1 MTIARSD
8 VVSPGAEGVFHCIS
22 RCVRRA
28 FLCGD
33 DPYDGRSYEHRREW
47 IRERLKVLA
56 SAFGI
61 EVCAYAVMS
70 NHLHLVVRTRPDVVE
85 NWDDSEVARRW
96 DLLFSSQSKRVQNI
110 EDAAAKRYTSPERLR
125 ELRSRLGSVSWFMR
139 CLNENIARRANRED
153 GLKGRFWEGRFK
165 CQALLDESADLAC
178 MMYVD
183 LNPIRAGLA
192 KTPEK
197 SEFTS
202 AQERIQ
208 ERQTQK
214 KKPIQPKADTW
225 LCSIEQ
231 ILPITIDEYLDLLD
245 WTGRQLAYGKKGKIP
260 ARLAP
265 ILTRLEINDQR
276 WLSTVNNFGSL
287 FHRAAGR
294 LDSMTR
300 AAKETGLNWLRGL
313 RAGKRAFSAA

>member
-1 MTIARSD
+1 MTIARSH
-8 VVSPGAEGVFHCIS
+8 VVNPGAEGVFHCIS

-47 IRERLKVLA
+47 IRRRLQLLA
-56 SAFGI
+56 SVFGI

-70 NHLHLVVRTRPDVVE
+70 SHLHVVIRTRPDMVE
-85 NWDDSEVARRW
+85 NWEDSEVVQRW
-96 DLLFSSQSKRVQNI
+96 NMLFAKRKSSGSPDANQT
-110 EDAAAKRYTSPERLR
+110 AAASAVAPGRLL
-125 ELRSRLGSVSWFMR
+125 ELRTRLSSVSWFMR
-139 CLNENIARRANRED
+139 CLNEDIARRANRED
-153 GLKGRFWEGRFK
+153 GVKGRFWEGRFK

-192 KTPEK
+192 QTPEA

-202 AQERIQ
+202 ARERI
-208 ERQTQK
+208 EARQASRGKSTGS
-214 KKPIQPKADTW
+214 W
-225 LCSIEQ
+225 LCPIEQ
-231 ILPITIDEYLDLLD
+231 ILPISTDEYLDLLD
-245 WTGRQLAYGKKGKIP
+245 WTGRQVAYGKLGGIP
-260 ARLAP
+260 DRLAP
-265 ILTRLEINDQR
+265 IMTRLEINDER

-294 LDSMTR
+294 LDSMAQ
-300 AAKETGLNWLRGL
+300 AAKLAGLNWLRGL
-313 RAGKRAFSAA
+313 RAGGRAFSTA

>member
-1 MTIARSD
+1 MTVARSE
-8 VVSPGAEGVFHCIS
+8 VVSPGSEGVFHCIS

-28 FLCGD
+28 FLCGK
-33 DPYDGRSYEHRREW
+33 DPYDGQSYEHRREW

-70 NHLHLVVRTRPDVVE
+70 NHLHVVVRTRPDLVE
-85 NWDDSEVARRW
+85 SWDDSEVAGRW
-96 DLLFSSQSKRVQNI
+96 NMIFSSSNQPVQKIDNN
-110 EDAAAKRYTSPERLR
+110 AARLVVGPERLL
-125 ELRSRLGSVSWFMR
+125 ELRNRLSNVSWFMR

-153 GLKGRFWEGRFK
+153 GVKGRFWEGRFK
-165 CQALLDESADLAC
+165 CQALLDDSADLAC

-192 KTPEK
+192 QTPEE

-202 AQERIQ
+202 ACERIK
-208 ERQTQK
+208 ERQKPK
-214 KKPIQPKADTW
+214 KKTRQPKADSW
-225 LCSIEQ
+225 LCPIERV
-231 ILPITIDEYLDLLD
+231 LPVTTDEYLDLLD
-245 WTGRQLAYGKKGKIP
+245 WTGRQIAYGKKGTIP
-260 ARLAP
+260 AHLAP
-265 ILTRLEINDQR
+265 ILTRLKINDQR
-276 WLSTVNNFGSL
+276 WLNTVSRFGSI

-300 AAKETGLNWLRGL
+300 AAKATGLNWLRGL
-313 RAGKRAFSAA
+313 RAGRRAFSVA

>member
-1 MTIARSD
+1 M
-8 VVSPGAEGVFHCIS
+8 
-22 RCVRRA
+22 
-28 FLCGD
+28 
-33 DPYDGRSYEHRREW
+33 W
-47 IRERLKVLA
+47 LKI
-56 SAFGI
+56 GMI
-61 EVCAYAVMS
+61 PKW
-70 NHLHLVVRTRPDVVE
+70 PDVGTCCFQVKA
-85 NWDDSEVARRW
+85 SVFRILRTPPP
-96 DLLFSSQSKRVQNI
+96 
-110 EDAAAKRYTSPERLR
+110 KRYTSPERLR

-202 AQERIQ
+202 AQERIH
-208 ERQTQK
+208 ERRTQK

-225 LCSIEQ
+225 LCPIEQ
-231 ILPITIDEYLDLLD
+231 ILPITTDEYLDLLD
-245 WTGRQLAYGKKGKIP
+245 WTGRQLSYGKKGTIP
-260 ARLAP
+260 AHLAP

-276 WLSTVNNFGSL
+276 WLGTVNNFGSL
-287 FHRAAGR
+287 FHRAVGR

-313 RAGKRAFSAA
+313 RAGRRAFSVA